1 MIRISLTDNFS
12 TLDRLL
18 MVLERDQ
25 MPFAIARALTDM
37 AQLGKAT
44 ITREIPTI
52 FSKGGPPKPFTV
64 NSVVARPASK
74 STLAAEVFIKDTQ
87 AAYLQLEETG
97 GTRSPR
103 GAALVLPGSSA
114 PALHDLHGNLPEGL
128 LRKVARGRADD
139 PCQRQACAARISQA
153 RCGWSGW
160 RDRPAWQTAPGFRHR
175 LLRGAWSTWARDRRI
190 LRTTRWRT
198 LASADRVRT
207 DGNVPSHLRLPRS
220 PRRGDR
226 ACLCAGVDTAAAG
239 GDRIGSLTKRSGRGS
254 FRRGCRTWV
263 FGAAPSR

>member
-44 ITREIPTI
+44 ITPRYQP
-52 FSKGGPPKPFTV
+52 FSRRAARRSRSPQLGGRAAGV
-64 NSVVARPASK
+64 EVHARRRGVHQGHAGGV
-74 STLAAEVFIKDTQ
+74 ST
-87 AAYLQLEETG
+87 TG
-97 GTRSPR
+97 GDRRHAQSAWC
-103 GAALVLPGSSA
+103 GAGVRGSSA
-114 PALHDLHGNLPEGL
+114 PALHDARQPAQGTF
-128 LRKVARGRADD
+128 KVARGRADD

-198 LASADRVRT
+198 LASADGFEPTGTYSPIFAYHARLAAVI
-207 DGNVPSHLRLPRS
+207 VPAFAPALIRRLQE
-220 PRRGDR
+220 
-226 ACLCAGVDTAAAG
+226 AIA
-239 GDRIGSLTKRSGRGS
+239 SGR
-254 FRRGCRTWV
+254 
-263 FGAAPSR
+263 

>member
-1 MIRISLTDNFS
+1 MIRVSLTDNFS

-18 MVLERDQ
+18 VVLERDQ

-37 AQLGKAT
+37 VQLGKAT
-44 ITREIPTI
+44 ITRKIPAI

-114 PALHDLHGNLPEGL
+114 PALHDSHGNLPEGL
-128 LRKVARGRADD
+128 LRKLRAAT
-139 PCQRQACAARISQA
+139 RATRANAKQA
-153 RCGWSGW
+153 RRVSRKVGAGGAGGTIDLPGKPQRDSGIVYFEGHG
-160 RDRPAWQTAPGFRHR
+160 PHGHGTGGYYER
-175 LLRGAWSTWARDRRI
+175 LAG
-190 LRTTRWRT
+190 
-198 LASADRVRT
+198 
-207 DGNVPSHLRLPRS
+207 GHLRRLTGFEPTGTYR
-220 PRRGDR
+220 PIFAYHARLAAVIVPAFAPALMRRLR
-226 ACLCAGVDTAAAG
+226 EAIA
-239 GDRIGSLTKRSGRGS
+239 SGR
-254 FRRGCRTWV
+254 
-263 FGAAPSR
+263 

>member
-1 MIRISLTDNFS
+1 MIRVSLTDNFS

-44 ITREIPTI
+44 ITREIPAI

-103 GAALVLPGSSA
+103 GAALVLPGSS
-114 PALHDLHGNLPEGL
+114 
-128 LRKVARGRADD
+128 LRRHCTTRTATCPRVCCASCARPRGRPVPTPSGRVACHARSVLGERVARSTCPANRSGIRASSTS
-139 PCQRQACAARISQA
+139 RGMARMGVALAATT
-153 RCGWSGW
+153 SG
-160 RDRPAWQTAPGFRHR
+160 
-175 LLRGAWSTWARDRRI
+175 S
-190 LRTTRWRT
+190 
-198 LASADRVRT
+198 LAAT
-207 DGNVPSHLRLPRS
+207 
-220 PRRGDR
+220 
-226 ACLCAGVDTAAAG
+226 CAG
-239 GDRIGSLTKRSGRGS
+239 
-254 FRRGCRTWV
+254 
-263 FGAAPSR
+263 

>member
-1 MIRISLTDNFS
+1 MIRVSLTDNFS

-44 ITREIPTI
+44 ITREIPAI

-64 NSVVARPASK
+64 NSLVARPASK

-87 AAYLQLEETG
+87 ASYLQLEETG

-114 PALHDLHGNLPEGL
+114 PALHELTRQSARGPAAQ
-128 LRKVARGRADD
+128 VALGRADD
-139 PCQRQACAARISQA
+139 PHQRQAGATRVTQG
-153 RCGWSGW
+153 RRWGSGW
-160 RDRPAWQTAPGFRHR
+160 RDRPARQTAAGFGHR
-175 LLRGAWSTWARDRRI
+175 LLRGAWSAWTWHGRLLRAPRR
-190 LRTTRWRT
+190 RSP
-198 LASADRVRT
+198 APADRLRT
-207 DGNVPSHLRLPRS
+207 DGHIPSHLRLPRS
-220 PRRGDR
+220 ARSGDR
-226 ACLCAGVDTAAAG
+226 TGLRAGVDAAAAG
-239 GDRIGSLTKRSGRGS
+239 GDRIGSLTERPARGS
-254 FRRGCRTWV
+254 FRGGCRTWV

>member
-1 MIRISLTDNFS
+1 MIRVSLTDNFS

-44 ITREIPTI
+44 ITREIPAI

-114 PALHDLHGNLPEGL
+114 PALHDSHGNLPEGL
-128 LRKVARGRADD
+128 LRKLRA
-139 PCQRQACAARISQA
+139 AA
-153 RCGWSGW
+153 
-160 RDRPAWQTAPGFRHR
+160 
-175 LLRGAWSTWARDRRI
+175 
-190 LRTTRWRT
+190 RTTRANAKRARRVSRKVGAGGAGGAIDLPGKPQRDSGIVYFEGHGPHGRGT
-198 LASADRVRT
+198 GGYYERLA
-207 DGNVPSHLRLPRS
+207 GGHLRRLTGFEPTGTYR
-220 PRRGDR
+220 PIFAYHARLAAVIVPAFAPALMRRLQE
-226 ACLCAGVDTAAAG
+226 AIA
-239 GDRIGSLTKRSGRGS
+239 SGR
-254 FRRGCRTWV
+254 
-263 FGAAPSR
+263 